1 MKRFALVLTVVSAL
15 AVFGTA
21 SANAADNHYGY
32 GYGGRTSFAHGYAG
46 YGHFRQHGYVGHGY
60 VARSYGQESLSMAT
74 PGIATPYLPMAATAI
89 IGLMATVAVFA
100 SRRRTL
106 GCGSGTEVSNP
117 VIRRDEGWPGLAVCE

>member
-1 MKRFALVLTVVSAL
+1 
-15 AVFGTA
+15 
-21 SANAADNHYGY
+21 
-32 GYGGRTSFAHGYAG
+32 
-46 YGHFRQHGYVGHGY
+46 
-60 VARSYGQESLSMAT
+60 MAT

-117 VIRRDEGWPGLAVCE
+117 FIRHDEGRASTLRGWLGLAVCE